1 MKQVKYIF
9 FCTLFFIFFTEA
21 HSQNIVY
28 VNLDKIIKNS
38 KAGSEL
44 IKFYNDKNKETIDK
58 IKIEEQKIR
67 DMEKS
72 LISQKNILEAEEY
85 KKKTDI
91 VSNEIINFNKNNK
104 KIMKELNLNKD
115 KSIQLLIKDINI
127 ILEEYAINNK
137 IDIIMSSNQILIGK
151 SNLDVTN
158 KILEIV
164 DSKIKKFKK

>member
-85 KKKTDI
+85 KKKSDI

>member
-85 KKKTDI
+85 KKKSDI
-91 VSNEIINFNKNNK
+91 VSNEIINFNKNNQ

>member
-9 FCTLFFIFFTEA
+9 FCTIFFIFFTEA

-85 KKKTDI
+85 KKKSDI

>member
-85 KKKTDI
+85 KKKSDI

-158 KILEIV
+158 KILEIN

>member
-9 FCTLFFIFFTEA
+9 FCTIFFIFFTEA

-85 KKKTDI
+85 KKKSDI
-91 VSNEIINFNKNNK
+91 VSNEIINFNKNNQ

>member
-1 MKQVKYIF
+1 
-9 FCTLFFIFFTEA
+9 
-21 HSQNIVY
+21 
-28 VNLDKIIKNS
+28 
-38 KAGSEL
+38 
-44 IKFYNDKNKETIDK
+44 
-58 IKIEEQKIR
+58 
-67 DMEKS
+67 MEKS

-85 KKKTDI
+85 KKKSDI

>member
-9 FCTLFFIFFTEA
+9 FCTIFFIFFTEA

-28 VNLDKIIKNS
+28 VNLDKIIKSS

-85 KKKTDI
+85 KKKSDI
-91 VSNEIINFNKNNK
+91 ISNEIINFNKNNQ

-115 KSIQLLIKDINI
+115 ESIQLLIKDINI

>member
-44 IKFYNDKNKETIDK
+44 IKFYNDKNKEKIDK

-85 KKKTDI
+85 KKKSDI